1 MQKIKVKLWNDW
13 PISFS
18 YWRKLNH
25 AKKIQK
31 KPLLLVLK
39 AKNNWKQKP
48 VESSSWE
55 SFNFPCILTMSSS
68 LNLYHDPDYWYKTL
82 CYITVILRQNL
93 QLNTNQLLVTL
104 LSHVYQWCC
113 NITSTVVPVLEITAP
128 YRSVLEC
135 RIIWRLRAC
144 LNWHYN
150 TSGHVKQACK
160 KSTGGLADH
169 PQTLYM
175 ITSLTV
181 WNLDVS
187 HSCCSARWFAK
198 GLTNLLVSNVCYIV
212 SWIRTD
218 SKMHQNCTQLILM
231 VRSYP
236 KKKTTTTTMNVNQY

>member
-13 PISFS
+13 AISFS

-31 KPLLLVLK
+31 KPLLLVLEV
-39 AKNNWKQKP
+39 KNNWKQKP

-82 CYITVILRQNL
+82 CCITFILRQNL
-93 QLNTNQLLVTL
+93 QLNTNQLTL

-128 YRSVLEC
+128 CRSVLE
-135 RIIWRLRAC
+135 
-144 LNWHYN
+144 Y
-150 TSGHVKQACK
+150 VKHACK

-169 PQTLYM
+169 SQTSYM
-175 ITSLTV
+175 VTSLTV
-181 WNLDVS
+181 WNLDV
-187 HSCCSARWFAK
+187 FAVHAAVLDDLQK
-198 GLTNLLVSNVCYIV
+198 DLQTFLS
-212 SWIRTD
+212 
-218 SKMHQNCTQLILM
+218 LM
-231 VRSYP
+231 CA
-236 KKKTTTTTMNVNQY
+236 T

>member
-1 MQKIKVKLWNDW
+1 M
-13 PISFS
+13 
-18 YWRKLNH
+18 
-25 AKKIQK
+25 IQTIDTK
-31 KPLLLVLK
+31 
-39 AKNNWKQKP
+39 
-48 VESSSWE
+48 
-55 SFNFPCILTMSSS
+55 
-68 LNLYHDPDYWYKTL
+68 H
-82 CYITVILRQNL
+82 CYITFILRQNL

-144 LNWHYN
+144 LHWHYN

-236 KKKTTTTTMNVNQY
+236 KKKNNSNNNERKPVLTVIGIKKKILKKCASSYLPEPPLLTCSVISRLSGNWMNEFNFFLYPVFLYTKNNTDE

>member
-128 YRSVLEC
+128 YRSVLESM
-135 RIIWRLRAC
+135 IIWRLRAC
-144 LNWHYN
+144 LHWHYN
-150 TSGHVKQACK
+150 TSLQEVW
-160 KSTGGLADH
+160 
-169 PQTLYM
+169 QT
-175 ITSLTV
+175 THRPCTWSL
-181 WNLDVS
+181 
-187 HSCCSARWFAK
+187 HSLSE
-198 GLTNLLVSNVCYIV
+198 
-212 SWIRTD
+212 
-218 SKMHQNCTQLILM
+218 ILM
-231 VRSYP
+231 SAIHAAVLDDLQKDLQTFLSLMCA
-236 KKKTTTTTMNVNQY
+236 T

>member
-13 PISFS
+13 AISFS

-25 AKKIQK
+25 VKKIQK

-82 CYITVILRQNL
+82 CCITFILRQNL
-93 QLNTNQLLVTL
+93 QLNTNQLTL

-128 YRSVLEC
+128 CRSVLEC
-135 RIIWRLRAC
+135 RIICRLRAC
-144 LNWHYN
+144 LHWHYN

-181 WNLDVS
+181 WNLDV
-187 HSCCSARWFAK
+187 FAVHAAVLDDLQK
-198 GLTNLLVSNVCYIV
+198 DLQTFLS
-212 SWIRTD
+212 
-218 SKMHQNCTQLILM
+218 LM
-231 VRSYP
+231 CA
-236 KKKTTTTTMNVNQY
+236 T